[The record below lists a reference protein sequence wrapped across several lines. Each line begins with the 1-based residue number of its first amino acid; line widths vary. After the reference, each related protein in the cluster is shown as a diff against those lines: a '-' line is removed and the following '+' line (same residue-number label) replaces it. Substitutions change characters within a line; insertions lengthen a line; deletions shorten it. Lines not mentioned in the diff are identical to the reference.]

1 MPFKKDP
8 NTSTRGTILSIR
20 NASASLHRTTYKPT
34 YDHFDEKE
42 YCTPDPAPAPCN
54 ATTLRIRRLASRLNP
69 LPRTQTATGL
79 SSTRKSIFTSSR
91 VPTPTEKPKDDLY
104 SHSMYQREGR
114 RSVLSPLRAWDI
126 SNTKTRKAGRQV
138 DNHNNNTSERLTRP
152 FSVIGRPSAHR
163 NDGRKVQT
171 QAQAQPL
178 PKAQARP
185 QTQAQAHNQTGKE
198 RDKRHSV
205 SHLQS
210 QPRFYQAHSNRIAF
224 LGTTTRAETRTTMAS
239 PRRIRLTKGFED
251 LKAQDPQ
258 RTKLPML
265 KHNLG
270 SSPRK
275 PPSQMQKIYHPQANL
290 HGLELELDL
299 EHEQAKE
306 NDSPVYRPSWSQNP
320 TPIPPLPPLPPPPP
334 RREPYHTVYIPA
346 RIPTRLPSPKRRPSP
361 GTQVETAMPQGYWLG
376 RLMTLTNAFHYEDS
390 FHAPDIATGFEMPS
404 AYCRPLQGSNDGD
417 SAAYRVKRAFMVLE
431 NLCVTDVASK
441 SLRGFRDAY
450 SRQFGNRWMD

>member
-1 MPFKKDP
+1 MSFKKDP
-8 NTSTRGTILSIR
+8 NTSTRGTFLSIR
-20 NASASLHRTTYKPT
+20 NASAPLHRTTYKAT
-34 YDHFDEKE
+34 HVHEDEKE
-42 YCTPDPAPAPCN
+42 NCIPDPAPAPCN
-54 ATTLRIRRLASRLNP
+54 TTTLRIRRLASRLNP
-69 LPRTQTATGL
+69 LPRTQTATSLGF
-79 SSTRKSIFTSSR
+79 TRKSIFTSSR
-91 VPTPTEKPKDDLY
+91 LPTPTEKPKDDLY
-104 SHSMYQREGR
+104 SHSMHQREGR

-126 SNTKTRKAGRQV
+126 SNTKTRKAGWQV
-138 DNHNNNTSERLTRP
+138 DNSNNNTSERLTRP
-152 FSVIGRPSAHR
+152 FSVIRRPSAQR

-185 QTQAQAHNQTGKE
+185 QTQAHIGKE
-198 RDKRHSV
+198 QDKRHSM

-210 QPRFYQAHSNRIAF
+210 QPRFYQAHSNRIAS

-251 LKAQDPQ
+251 LKAQDQQ
-258 RTKLPML
+258 RTKPPLL
-265 KHNLG
+265 KHNLS
-270 SSPRK
+270 SSPMK

-290 HGLELELDL
+290 HGLELELEL
-299 EHEQAKE
+299 EHEHAKE
-306 NDSPVYRPSWSQNP
+306 NDSPVYHTSWSQNS
-320 TPIPPLPPLPPPPP
+320 TPIPPLPPLPLPP
-334 RREPYHTVYIPA
+334 RREPYNHTVHIPA
-346 RIPTRLPSPKRRPSP
+346 RIPTRLPSPKRRSSP

-431 NLCVTDVASK
+431 NLCVTDVASE

-450 SRQFGNRWMD
+450 SRRFGNRWMD